1 MDALV
6 GGDEDDDLL
15 DSDDE
20 DGDGYGNGA
29 VTMMS
34 KKHAEGLQRSK
45 HPQSLLSGKAKESE
59 KSEEE
64 EEEKQKNSVQHT
76 VFC

>member
-15 DSDDE
+15 DSDNE

-45 HPQSLLSGKAKESE
+45 HP
-59 KSEEE
+59 
-64 EEEKQKNSVQHT
+64 
-76 VFC
+76 